1 MSQMRQF
8 SKIKRKM
15 EKSNRE
21 KEELIGI
28 EKNWILKSERQALKL
43 ESIEFD
49 LLQRVKLA
57 YAKQQETIHS
67 IGKEFN
73 K

>member
-1 MSQMRQF
+1 MSQMRMF

-28 EKNWILKSERQALKL
+28 EKNQILKSERQALKL

-57 YAKQQETIHS
+57 YAKQQDTIQS

>member
-57 YAKQQETIHS
+57 YAKQQDTIQS